1 MKKQVLSAVV
11 VAALA
16 AVSCGTHTPA
26 GGDGQAQAP
35 VSARLARVEKVSV
48 PHRVEL
54 FGTVEAART
63 AAVSTRVMATVTA
76 VRVKVGDAV
85 QAGQILVEIDPQ
97 TAQGQEAQ
105 ARGALAQAQAALA
118 LAERNHER
126 FKSLHASG
134 AASELEL
141 DMARMQFEQARGAVE
156 QGRGA
161 VEAASSVAKESR
173 VVAPFAGR
181 IAAKLVD
188 VGDLAAPGRPLVMVE
203 SATGSRL
210 AVSVPESVAATAR
223 LTRGSAVTARIDALP
238 EAGEIAGV
246 VVEMTPGAN
255 PASHSFMARLEL
267 PGLEAASGLS
277 GRAWVSVGSREAVT
291 VPRDAIVLQGGVP
304 MIVLRDG
311 EGRARSRAVALG
323 NAVTDERVEIL
334 AGVGGGEEVLVGVAA
349 VPSDGAPVEV
359 RP

>member
-1 MKKQVLSAVV
+1 MKKQALSAVI

-16 AVSCGTHTPA
+16 ALSCGTHTPA
-26 GGDGQAQAP
+26 TGGTQAP
-35 VSARLARVEKVSV
+35 APVGARVARVERVQL
-48 PHRVEL
+48 PHRLEL

-63 AAVSTRVMATVTA
+63 VAVSTRVMATVTA
-76 VRVKVGDAV
+76 VRVRVGDAV

-105 ARGALAQAQAALA
+105 ARGALAQAQAAYA
-118 LAERNHER
+118 LAERNFER
-126 FKSLHASG
+126 FKGLHASG

-161 VEAASSVAKESR
+161 LDAASSVARESR

-188 VGDLAAPGRPLVMVE
+188 VGDLAAPGRPLVMLE

-210 AVSVPESVAATAR
+210 AFAVPESVVAAAR
-223 LTRGSAVTARIDALP
+223 LGRGSAVAARIDALP
-238 EAGEIAGV
+238 GAGEIDGV
-246 VVEMTPGAN
+246 VVEMTSGAN
-255 PASHSFMARLEL
+255 PASHSFVAKVEL
-267 PGLEAASGLS
+267 PGVEVASGLS

-291 VPRDAIVLQGGVP
+291 VPRDAVVFQGGVP

-311 EGRARSRAVALG
+311 EGKARSRAVALG
-323 NAVTDERVEIL
+323 GAVSDDRVEIL
-334 AGVGGGEEVLVGVAA
+334 AGVSGGEDVLVGVAA